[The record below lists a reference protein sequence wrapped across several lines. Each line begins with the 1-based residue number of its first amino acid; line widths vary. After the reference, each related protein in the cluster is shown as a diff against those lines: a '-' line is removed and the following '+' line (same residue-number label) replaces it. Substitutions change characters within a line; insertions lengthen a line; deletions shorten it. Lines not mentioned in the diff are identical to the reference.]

1 MYSKH
6 TGMVIFIF
14 LLSFILGSVPQNST
28 GEGKTHQDDR
38 PEEIMTVKVS
48 LGNVREGPTLTSPVI
63 GKLAKGDKVKAI
75 SSKDKWCMIR
85 FHGDQVGWAHESL
98 FFNTHKAEVANT
110 GISGQIKEI
119 RFEIV
124 PEGGEM
130 VVFQLNGYY
139 PPKTFAIDDGRPRM
153 VCDFFDTNL
162 GAGIGSL
169 LKTKGEIIQQIR
181 INLYKGPESRVRV
194 VFDLVSQENSDYEI
208 QPMFFKDEDI
218 YALTIKRVPKE

>member
-6 TGMVIFIF
+6 TGIVVFIF
-14 LLSFILGSVPQNST
+14 LLSFLITGVTQHAT
-28 GEGKTHQDDR
+28 GEGIR
-38 PEEIMTVKVS
+38 TVKVS

-63 GKLAKGDKVKAI
+63 GKLRKGDKVKAI
-75 SSKDKWCMIR
+75 GEKDKWYKIR
-85 FHGDQVGWAHESL
+85 LQRGQTGWAHKSL
-98 FFNTHKAEVANT
+98 FSRTHKTQVTGT

-119 RFEIV
+119 RFETA

-130 VVFQLNGYY
+130 VIFRLNGYY
-139 PPKTFAIDDGRPRM
+139 PPKTFAIDEGRPRV
-153 VCDFFDTNL
+153 VCDFFETSL
-162 GAGIGSL
+162 GAGIGRL
-169 LKTKGEIIQQIR
+169 LKANGEIIQQIR

-208 QPMFFKDEDI
+208 QPMFFKDENI